1 MENVFLLLTH
11 LNCCLILTCPSLQT
25 VVMLGPF
32 MPPEDQGDLLLHVI
46 LWPVLGG
53 LLILVVLIV
62 VLYFVSWS
70 A

>member
-1 MENVFLLLTH
+1 
-11 LNCCLILTCPSLQT
+11 
-25 VVMLGPF
+25 MLGPF
-32 MPPEDQGDLLLHVI
+32 VAPEDQGDILLHVI